1 MPEINDFSRFFLF
14 TGKASTDLKNF
25 IEKTLLDIQG
35 IFCELFYSEQT
46 ARLKGLLQL
55 LDPRIKLLSFL
66 GLIIFGNFL
75 QTITELAVLAIYILI
90 LAVLS
95 RVSLLRLIWRVAV
108 LVLVFTGIVT
118 VPSLFNIVR
127 PGEPLWRISQQLYIT
142 RQGMSGAI
150 LLVMRS
156 FCSISLV
163 YLLTSTTQWE
173 ELLKS
178 LRVLKIPAPFI
189 MTLEMTHRYIFLG
202 LEIASNFFIARKSRS
217 LGKSTGKEGRR
228 FVAHIAGQLF
238 IRTSMAGD
246 LVYQAMLS
254 RGYTGEVKSI
264 HRFKVSLP
272 DYLWLVFNA
281 ALIFGFYI
289 VWK

>member
-1 MPEINDFSRFFLF
+1 MDMIPTVLF
-14 TGKASTDLKNF
+14 YLRERLPSILKNF
-25 IEKTLLDIQG
+25 IEKTILDIQG
-35 IFCELFYSEQT
+35 IFCELFYAEQT

-66 GLIIFGNFL
+66 GLIIFGNCL
-75 QTITELAVLAIYILI
+75 QTVTELAVLAMYILI

-95 RVSLLRLIWRVAV
+95 RVSLPRMIWRVAA

-118 VPSLFNIVR
+118 LPSIFNIVR

-156 FCSISLV
+156 FCSISVV
-163 YLLTSTTQWE
+163 YLLTATTQWE

-202 LEIASNFFIARKSRS
+202 LETASNFFIARKSRS
-217 LGKSTGKEGRR
+217 LGKSSGKEGRR
-228 FVAHIAGQLF
+228 FVAHTAGQLF
-238 IRTSMAGD
+238 IRTSMAGE

-254 RGYTGEVKSI
+254 RGYTGEAKSI
-264 HRFKVSLP
+264 NRFKLGLP
-272 DYLWLVFNA
+272 DYWWLIFNA
-281 ALIFGFYI
+281 ALIFGFFI